1 VFPHGHLDTQII
13 AAYFAFGCYL
23 SIKIA
28 RHECDSVLISFG
40 DLSLRSDR
48 GRALANVSCNMTPAS
63 HDSTSEST
71 PCMSQRS
78 TYHVI
83 RTSINGGML
92 RPSSND
98 ILNTNLGSK
107 SSPQSLSI
115 IKSTKSQAFSSEA
128 LAQLTTK
135 HLRHATRRPRK
146 LGVRPN

>member
-13 AAYFAFGCYL
+13 AAYFAIGCYL

-48 GRALANVSCNMTPAS
+48 GRALTNVSSNMTPAS
-63 HDSTSEST
+63 HEPTSESS
-71 PCMSQRS
+71 PVMSQRS

-83 RTSINGGML
+83 RTSINCGML
-92 RPSSND
+92 RLSSND
-98 ILNTNLGSK
+98 IFNTSLGSK
-107 SSPQSLSI
+107 SSPQSLPI
-115 IKSTKSQAFSSEA
+115 IKSTKSRASLSEA
-128 LAQLTTK
+128 FAQLTTH

-146 LGVRPN
+146 LDVRHN